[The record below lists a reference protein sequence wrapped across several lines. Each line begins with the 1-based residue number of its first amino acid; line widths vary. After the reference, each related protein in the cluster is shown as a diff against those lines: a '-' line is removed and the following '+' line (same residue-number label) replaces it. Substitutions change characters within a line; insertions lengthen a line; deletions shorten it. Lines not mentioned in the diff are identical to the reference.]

1 MSVGEA
7 TWIQG
12 VADHVSEREAG
23 AWLDCVPSS
32 GVEFARAGS
41 DDRTI
46 PATNAER
53 EALRAAMGLPPI
65 HQGAT
70 LAQLSTGLQAR
81 YGFTQ
86 QRLVRDW
93 PTVAAHLGRAGT
105 VAVIT
110 GKYGTLP
117 IRYRRWDPG
126 FTGAH
131 AVAVYGNGGTAPWW
145 CDPLAPK
152 GTYRGEPIAMSTLH
166 AYYEGYDGAG
176 ALLADIG
183 ELSRGNM
190 AVFYNLSRWM
200 VPAGRSFYES
210 PNGAKIG
217 TFSAAMT
224 ITALGPPLDHST
236 DGIDTEWRACFV
248 PTGAMTGTQAMKLVY
263 VRKVDLTNVP
273 TEEAW
278 DAYALSVLLD
288 PSARPPAPDTTPYSQ
303 ADLDAAVA
311 ANEAEWTAWLGTSPS
326 GR

>member
-1 MSVGEA
+1 MT
-7 TWIQG
+7 TWTQTA
-12 VADHVSEREAG
+12 ADHVSEREAG
-23 AWLDCVPSS
+23 AWVDCVPSS
-32 GVEFARAGS
+32 GVEFARAGGN
-41 DDRTI
+41 DRAI

-53 EALRAAMGLPPI
+53 EALRAAMGLPAD

-70 LAQLSTGLQAR
+70 LAQLSGGLQAR

-86 QRLVRDW
+86 QCLTRDW
-93 PTVAAHLGRAGT
+93 PTIAAHLGRAGT

-117 IRYRRWDPG
+117 VRFRRWDPG

-131 AVAVYGNGGTAPWW
+131 AVAVYGGTVPWW

-152 GTYRGEPIAMSTLH
+152 GTYRGEPIAMSTLR

-176 ALLADIG
+176 ALLADVG
-183 ELSRGNM
+183 ELSRVNM
-190 AVFYNLSRWM
+190 AVLYNLSRWT
-200 VPAGRSFYES
+200 VPAGCSFYEA

-248 PTGAMTGTQAMKLVY
+248 PTGAMTGTQAQKLVY
-263 VRKVDLTNVP
+263 VRKVDMANVP
-273 TEEAW
+273 TDEAW
-278 DAYALSVLLD
+278 DAYALSILLD
-288 PSARPPAPDTTPYSQ
+288 PSARPPTPDTTPYDQ
-303 ADLDAAVA
+303 DDLDASRDKALVDAEA
-311 ANEAEWTAWLGTSPS
+311 AIEALRGVV
-326 GR
+326 